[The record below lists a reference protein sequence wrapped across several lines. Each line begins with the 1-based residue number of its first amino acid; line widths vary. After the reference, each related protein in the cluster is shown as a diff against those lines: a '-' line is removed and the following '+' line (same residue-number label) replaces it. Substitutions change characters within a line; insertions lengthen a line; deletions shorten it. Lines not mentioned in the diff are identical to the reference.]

1 MPIIKGVKMA
11 HTAAQIYDKGLHYK
25 GRDDLLL
32 FHLAQGSYVAGT
44 LTRSSMAGAPIIWN
58 KPILKQA
65 RAEAIIINAGNANV
79 LNGAK
84 GITATTEIADALG
97 EVLNINPQHILQAS
111 TGVIGEVLPHHKI
124 MSHIPNLCNNL
135 TDNAWEQAARA
146 IMTTDTIPKGATAS
160 CMIGNKPINIA
171 GIAKGSGMIAPDM
184 ATMLSFIFTDALIA
198 PHMLKK
204 ITQNLV
210 NQTFNSITVDGD
222 TSTSDMVIVAATGA
236 AQNQLS
242 DDSDVLHDF
251 TKSLHQVMLDLA
263 TQIVRDGE
271 GARKFITYHLRGAK
285 NDDSARIIGKS
296 IANSP
301 LVKTAIAGGDANWGR
316 IAMAVGKSGE
326 PASQHDLS
334 IIIAD
339 EILLKKGELQSF
351 DVKKLDSYFK
361 GNEIE
366 IMVDI
371 GLGKG
376 EATIYGCDFTED
388 YIKINAD
395 YRS

>member
-1 MPIIKGVKMA
+1 MA
-11 HTAAQIYDKGLHYK
+11 HIAAQLHYK

-44 LTRSSMAGAPIIWN
+44 LARSSMAGAPIIWN

-65 RAEAIIINAGNANV
+65 RAEAIIVNAGNANV
-79 LNGAK
+79 LTGAN
-84 GITATTEIADALG
+84 GITATTDIADALS
-97 EVLNINPQHILQAS
+97 EALNINPRHVLQAS
-111 TGVIGEVLPHHKI
+111 TGVIGEILPHHKI
-124 MSHIPNLCNNL
+124 IQQIPNLCENL
-135 TDNAWEQAARA
+135 TENAWEQAARA
-146 IMTTDTIPKGATAS
+146 IMTTDTMPKASTTS
-160 CMIGNKPINIA
+160 CMIGDKKINIA

-204 ITQNLV
+204 ITRNLV
-210 NQTFNSITVDGD
+210 TQTFNCITVDGD
-222 TSTSDMVIVAATGA
+222 SSTSDMVIVAATGA

-242 DDSDVLHDF
+242 DDDEVLEGF
-251 TKSLHQVMLDLA
+251 TKALHQVMLDLA

-326 PASQHDLS
+326 PASQQDLS

-351 DVKKLDSYFK
+351 NIKKLDDYFK
-361 GNEIE
+361 GDEID
-366 IMVDI
+366 ILVDI